1 MVTKRTRVLSAI
13 AAVLMLVSMVTCF
26 VIPASAATLAEN
38 PPVAWPAESLLAYSK
53 RTATLD
59 ATAIA
64 EGGALG
70 EDGRIHYAITNATD
84 WLNAVKDSNKSSSG
98 PYNKSVVSDDRVY
111 CNFKNVSLWLTNDI
125 DFSGVK
131 ASAMDTYTEVML
143 CPRKGASN
151 CFQGNIYGQ
160 GYSFKNWNVN
170 LKWNHGNGNYTCFGL
185 IGKGRGALIRDLT
198 IDGSC
203 SFSYTVGIN
212 TTADVASLGQE
223 FYIGVFMAYAESAK
237 CTFINCHNY
246 ADLTFTDLNDGTFL
260 NEYTT
265 EDTTDKIANKTHSIS
280 CFGRQSGYGVTLI
293 NCSNAGNFTNN
304 DPGRAVGLSEW
315 TLPAGSEIYNCYN
328 IGVMSAPNYVGADDY
343 VGAISTNSNTATAVE
358 AMDIQNCFN
367 VGDEDFACG
376 PRSYAALNAK
386 GTALKAGADASGELA
401 YLLNKNYVPYEGV
414 ARVYYSVK
422 DGKHVV
428 GATAAEQPV
437 KLNITLGA
445 VADTVYAV
453 ADAEGKI
460 NLNDVYPL
468 EGGVYT
474 VDGNVVEN
482 GILAVTPAGEVDI
495 TATSTAKVYTYLQ
508 EKLDWFETETIEY
521 YADAE
526 GNVLTQTYLDEIQAK
541 IDEDSYEDQAAV
553 DAELAKLEGYV
564 FNEDSIVAWADR
576 EKYPDALNIGVATK
590 AEMDEL
596 ATYKAQFTKDH
607 VIHITADIDME
618 GSADALNARMNSFK
632 ASING
637 HNHTIKNLQVQASWL
652 QDFAGKYIKDLTFQ
666 GGGYEYGGSTA
677 FLIQEVNAG
686 VETLLSNVTLD
697 GVVGTSNVAATTGG
711 NQGLLVTIVDGGKL
725 VLRDIKIINCTLN
738 RPNRDADAERYW
750 NSGLVLG
757 KTYAGEIDADGI
769 YLNNNT
775 IGGLRCADGM
785 GIVFGEIIC
794 DATVKNVTVLNTT
807 IPGDKYI
814 DGVLAGMAKWGSQSG
829 SDKKYDDVTCYKP
842 HVADPEIIFENIVAY
857 NNGEQSNLVC
867 VTRSFPT
874 TVKVTNAYTDTSD
887 IFSAVYESGINTNYH
902 DGEKQYSGETYAGTV
917 AENAHAN
924 AAAAILGGAAAYDL
938 NAKGAKKLAMDG
950 IPVWDTDKT
959 AEPIEIIFEMTVG
972 GEVFKTFKKYTD
984 KDGKMIV
991 DDAFKALATWN
1002 VEDWDAVYT
1011 ETATYTGAHEHAY
1024 DEGVETKAPTC
1035 EEDGE
1040 TTFTCACGD
1049 MYTTPIEAIGHA
1061 WDDGVI
1067 DPDSTCS
1074 TEGVLTYTCGNC
1086 GGTKTEAVGMKEH
1099 ELEVK
1104 QEQVDATCTEAGTT
1118 EIRGCKN
1125 CDYTEGGEE
1134 IPALGHKEVIDAA
1147 VDPTCTETGLT
1158 EGKHCEVCGEVLV
1171 AQETVAAL
1179 GHTEVIDA
1187 AVDPTCTETG
1197 LTAGKHCD
1205 VCGEV
1210 IVAQE
1215 EIPAKG
1221 HRWSSVVTTSA
1232 TCTEDGYITITCGNC
1247 DMIAVS
1253 GKDAEADQYLIDHP
1267 YFKLDALGHD
1277 IVIDEAVEPTCTET
1291 GLTAGQHCSRC
1302 DEATVAQEEIPAK
1315 GHRWGSL
1322 VVTSATCTVDG
1333 SISITCGD
1341 CGKTSV
1347 TGEPDADAYLK
1358 EINESPYIEIDI
1370 KAKGHDIV
1378 IDEAVDPTC
1387 TETGLTEGQHC
1398 EVCGEVLVA
1407 QEVVPATGH
1416 NYAANE
1422 EGKMECGNCGEVV
1435 ATSGGLKLVDGV
1447 YYLFNEDGT
1456 LVNGVFADWS
1466 ASYTGLYIVN
1476 GRPAAAGVYTIDG
1489 VATYIGQDN
1498 KPVSGKVLLK
1508 GDVAEAMGVAADTYY
1523 LLKDGKLVDHE
1534 FGDWSTTYT
1543 GLFFI
1548 KGRPAPAGVYTY
1560 EGAPIYVNS
1569 SNKGANG
1576 IVKATAA
1583 MADAFGITE
1592 GVNYL
1597 FADGKLANNVFATW
1611 GGYED
1616 LYIVDG
1622 RPAAEGVYTYE
1633 GAPVYI
1639 RYNKAASGVILVNDT
1654 ELAAAFGIETGKYY
1668 KFEDGVLFTGTGY
1681 WNAKYDNIAI
1691 VNGRPA

>member
-26 VIPASAATLAEN
+26 VIPAAAEVTLDPNA
-38 PPVAWPAESLLAYSK
+38 PVAWPAESILAYSK
-53 RTATLD
+53 RTVTLD

-98 PYNKSVVSDDRVY
+98 PLNKSLGADNYVY
-111 CNFKNVSLWLTNDI
+111 HNFANVSLWLTNDI
-125 DFSGVK
+125 DFSGV
-131 ASAMDTYTEVML
+131 ASSAMDTFTEVML
-143 CPRKGASN
+143 CPRKGSSN
-151 CFQGNIYGQ
+151 AFRGSIYGQ

-170 LKWNHGNGNYTCFGL
+170 LKWDHNNGNYSFFGL
-185 IGKGRGALIRDLT
+185 IAKGRGALIRDLT

-203 SFSYTVGIN
+203 SFSYTIGIDP
-212 TTADVASLGQE
+212 TKDVASLELE
-223 FYIGVFMAYAESAK
+223 FYIGVFMGYTESAK

-246 ADLTFTDLNDGTFL
+246 ADLTFTDLNDGTIL

-265 EDTTDKIANKTHSIS
+265 ADTTDKIKNITHSIS

-328 IGVMSAPNYVGADDY
+328 TGVMSVCNTDANDNG
-343 VGAISTNSNTATAVE
+343 GAICTNSKTAEPVE

-376 PRSYAALNAK
+376 SRSYAALNAK

-468 EGGVYT
+468 EGGVYS

-526 GNVLTQTYLDEIQAK
+526 GTVLTQTYLDEIQAK

-553 DAELAKLEGYV
+553 DAELAKLEGYI
-564 FNEDSIVAWADR
+564 FNTKAIVAWADR
-576 EKYPDALNIGVATK
+576 EKYPDALHISVATK
-590 AEMDEL
+590 EEMDEL
-596 ATYKAQFTKDH
+596 VTYKAQFTTDH
-607 VIHITADIDME
+607 VIHITEDIDMQ
-618 GSADALNARMNSFK
+618 GSPEALNPRINGFK

-637 HNHTIKNLQVQASWL
+637 GGHTIKNLWVAASWF
-652 QDFAGKYIKDLTFQ
+652 QNYAGKYIKDLTFE
-666 GGGYEYGGSTA
+666 GGGYTYGGSTA
-677 FLIQEVNAG
+677 FLIQDVNAG

-750 NSGLVLG
+750 NSGLVVG

-775 IGGLRCADGM
+775 IGGLRAAG
-785 GIVFGEIIC
+785 GTGVVFGEIIC
-794 DATVKNVTVLNTT
+794 DATIKNVTVLNTT
-807 IPGDKYI
+807 IPGDKYML
-814 DGVLAGMAKWGSQSG
+814 GVVAGMAKWGSHSG
-829 SDKKYDDVTCYKP
+829 SDKKYGDVTCYTP
-842 HVADPEIIFENIVAY
+842 HVADPEIIFENIIAY
-857 NNGEQSNLVC
+857 NNGEKTNLVY
-867 VTRSFPT
+867 VDKNYPT
-874 TVKVTNAYTDTSD
+874 TVKVTNAYTDTSK
-887 IFSAVYESGINTNYH
+887 IFSDTYESGINTNYH
-902 DGEKQYSGETYAGTV
+902 DGENQYSGETYAGTV

-938 NAKGAKKLAMDG
+938 NAIEGAKKLAMDG

-959 AEPIEIIFEMTVG
+959 AEPVEIIFEMTVG
-972 GEVFKTFKKYTD
+972 GEAFKTFKKYTD

-1099 ELEVK
+1099 DLEEREAAV
-1104 QEQVDATCTEAGTT
+1104 EATCTEPGKTALL
-1118 EIRGCKN
+1118 GCKN

-1134 IPALGHKEVIDAA
+1134 IEAKGHTEVIDAA
-1147 VDPTCTETGLT
+1147 VAPDCTNTGLT
-1158 EGKHCEVCGEVLV
+1158 EGKHCDVCGEVIV
-1171 AQETVAAL
+1171 AQEIVAAL
-1179 GHTEVIDA
+1179 GHTEVIDE

-1197 LTAGKHCD
+1197 LTAGSHCE
-1205 VCGEV
+1205 VCGET

-1221 HRWSSVVTTSA
+1221 HRWSSVVTTPA

-1247 DMIAVS
+1247 GKVAVS
-1253 GKDAEADQYLIDHP
+1253 GVDAEADQYLIDHP

-1277 IVIDEAVEPTCTET
+1277 IVIDEAV
-1291 GLTAGQHCSRC
+1291 
-1302 DEATVAQEEIPAK
+1302 
-1315 GHRWGSL
+1315 
-1322 VVTSATCTVDG
+1322 
-1333 SISITCGD
+1333 
-1341 CGKTSV
+1341 
-1347 TGEPDADAYLK
+1347 
-1358 EINESPYIEIDI
+1358 
-1370 KAKGHDIV
+1370 
-1378 IDEAVDPTC
+1378 DPTC

-1398 EVCGEVLVA
+1398 SRCDEATVA

-1447 YYLFNEDGT
+1447 YYLFKEDGT
-1456 LVNGVFADWS
+1456 LVNGEFADWS

-1489 VATYIGQDN
+1489 VATYIGQNN

-1508 GDVAEAMGVAADTYY
+1508 GKIAEDLGVAADTYY
-1523 LLKDGKLVDHE
+1523 LLKDGKLVDHD

-1583 MADAFGITE
+1583 MADAFSITE

-1597 FADGKLANNVFATW
+1597 FADGKLANNVFTTW
-1611 GGYED
+1611 GGYAD
-1616 LYIVDG
+1616 LYIVNG

-1633 GAPVYI
+1633 DAPIYI
-1639 RYNKAASGVILVNDT
+1639 RYNKAASGVILVNDAD
-1654 ELAAAFGIETGKYY
+1654 LAAAFGIETGKYY

-1691 VNGRPA
+1691 VNGRPV